1 MQNAWLDEAQA
12 GIKIAQ
18 RNINDLR
25 YANDTALMAERE
37 EELKSPSMK
46 VKEESDLVK
55 AQHLKK

>member
-1 MQNAWLDEAQA
+1 MQNAWLDEVQA

-37 EELKSPSMK
+37 EELKSPSMQ